1 MIEKITEEEIRSLGV
16 SSLPRSPSAPSL
28 YGGRSMD
35 SVALRAAFDRLP
47 VCIARKVNAIIDG
60 LGLAG
65 EEGERVAALLATGL
79 FEGHSLEDLFGDI
92 RSGRLAAY
100 LTFEDGETLA
110 DKAVRWEAL
119 HGEAVKRLTRGSLLY
134 ATDEGGATV
143 GLAYG
148 EETLPH
154 TVPLR
159 GKDGAL
165 LDVALHDASGDA
177 HADLRER
184 LTEVERE
191 VTLRARARVFDTW
204 EDALVFCT
212 VFDREAAQA
221 TLSVGDRILIRDGSV
236 PDGWVS
242 GFAEVAVPYPGG
254 LGILDPFGDS
264 VAITVGF
271 MILSPLE
278 GPKVDLSGL
287 TTKEE
292 TERALAELQSSVI
305 SERAEAGEVS
315 RLKAEVSNLRAA
327 LAPEYFEAD
336 NSAAYVKL
344 VPPFAL
350 PFAEVQEVG
359 GMTHAVDGVLKN
371 AAVTAIESVGK
382 NLQQPFD
389 SPSFVYAGITFTTN
403 ADGTV
408 SAKGTA
414 TGEIYRFMPPFKAK
428 PSTPYTFGGSPSG
441 GSNNTYY
448 VAFRQLDESGARIE
462 DFGEYGEGGTYNVSV
477 NVATAQLGLC
487 IRKGQTVN
495 FVFSPYAY
503 EGQVEKVFIPYAKR
517 TYPIPDEVQALEGWG
532 LGVDETYHNRIDWE
546 KKQYRQEV
554 AKIRLPSDYAAGGIN
569 EEYNWYYFSLSK
581 IGIAGNSNFLCEGL
595 PIAQVQADPNAKGV
609 IMNSGKTA
617 LLVRIEGLT
626 TRQEYRDYFVENEVY
641 VVAQLAE
648 PIVTDLS
655 AILPDDNF
663 IEVEGGGIVTA
674 VNEDKL
680 AAPTK
685 IEYQLKEVTA

>member
-92 RSGRLAAY
+92 RSGRLSAY

-110 DKAVRWEAL
+110 DKAVRWKAL

-212 VFDREAAQA
+212 AFDREAARA

-242 GFAEVAVPYPGG
+242 GFAEVAEPYPGG
-254 LGILDPFGDS
+254 LGISDPFGDS

-278 GPKVDLSGL
+278 CPKVDLSGL
-287 TTKEE
+287 ATKEE

-305 SERAEAGEVS
+305 SERAEADEVS

-350 PFAEVQEVG
+350 PFAEVREVG
-359 GMTHAVDGVLKN
+359 GMSYVADGALRS
-371 AAVTAIESVGK
+371 AEVTALETVGVNILDISAALNSVLVENGDGTYTITRVNSGNRFSATLPFYLPPNSEIRTYCEIVKTNIEGFSGSVPIQI
-382 NLQQPFD
+382 LD
-389 SPSFVYAGITFTTN
+389 
-403 ADGTV
+403 ADGKTEIGAAGLDNGGQSYSV
-408 SAKGTA
+408 KNGSYFIRFYLNTLAPIGGYVTFRNPMIKYDSSSA
-414 TGEIYRFMPPFKAK
+414 
-428 PSTPYTFGGSPSG
+428 
-441 GSNNTYY
+441 
-448 VAFRQLDESGARIE
+448 
-462 DFGEYGEGGTYNVSV
+462 
-477 NVATAQLGLC
+477 
-487 IRKGQTVN
+487 
-495 FVFSPYAY
+495 PYA
-503 EGQVEKVFIPYAKR
+503 PYVKR
-517 TYPIPDEVQALEGWG
+517 TYPIPDGVQALEGWG
-532 LGVDETYHNRIDWE
+532 LGVDEAHHNRLVWNVAE
-546 KKQYRQEV
+546 GVKQYRREV
-554 AKIRLPSDYAAGGIN
+554 
-569 EEYNWYYFSLSK
+569 
-581 IGIAGNSNFLCEGL
+581 GL
-595 PIAQVQADPNAKGV
+595 RAYESGDESRADAVTDGQR
-609 IMNSGKTA
+609 T
-617 LLVRIEGLT
+617 
-626 TRQEYRDYFVENEVY
+626 VY
-641 VVAQLAE
+641 VLNTPE
-648 PIVTDLS
+648 ITDLS
-655 AILPDDNF
+655 DVLSDDNF
-663 IEVEGGGIVTA
+663 IRVEEGGIVTA
-674 VNEDKL
+674 VNAHGL
-680 AAPTK
+680 AVPTK
-685 IEYQLKEVTA
+685 IEYQVKEVTA